1 MLGNE
6 GGEIMRRFVF
16 GAMNDTPLADVSL
29 LNFPQLPLPD
39 ARPKSSQAGN
49 SVSSLRWKE
58 PQYL

>member
-1 MLGNE
+1 
-6 GGEIMRRFVF
+6 MRRFVF

-39 ARPKSSQAGN
+39 ARSKSSQAGN